1 MSPEDALKNLLGMMK
16 ALLKTEAF
24 ELPLPSANADL
35 IASALT
41 PTNPVIPVI
50 FRVAIAVSKT
60 GTLSATLTRG
70 GTTIVIQLNGGVA
83 LIPDTLYSFDIP
95 VSYGD
100 DFNLQVS
107 VANGTVRTLR
117 VLEIPE
123 GI

>member
-41 PTNPVIPVI
+41 PTNPAIPVI

-70 GTTIVIQLNGGVA
+70 GTTIAIQLNGGVA

-100 DFNLQVS
+100 AFNLQLS